1 MGQGNY
7 LWRKPRVDGIYAIP
21 NVNLNSNFNSIRRTM
36 PGTVAGGLK
45 CAATNKAKY
54 GDDWYK
60 KIGAIGGR
68 NGNTGGFASNHTLAQ
83 LAGAKGGRLSR
94 RGKSPKTIE
103 NIRRAKELREHGI
116 TVKNIAVAMQVT
128 ESTIYRWLEGR

>member
-1 MGQGNY
+1 
-7 LWRKPRVDGIYAIP
+7 
-21 NVNLNSNFNSIRRTM
+21 M

-68 NGNTGGFASNHTLAQ
+68 NGIGKGGFASNHTLAQ

-116 TVKNIAVAMQVT
+116 TIKNIAVTMQVT
-128 ESTIYRWLEGR
+128 ESTIYRWLADR

>member
-1 MGQGNY
+1 
-7 LWRKPRVDGIYAIP
+7 
-21 NVNLNSNFNSIRRTM
+21 M

-83 LAGAKGGRLSR
+83 LAGAKGGHLSK
-94 RGKSPKTIE
+94 RGKSLTTID
-103 NIRRAKELREHGI
+103 NIRRAKELREHGT

-128 ESTIYRWLEGR
+128 ESTIYRWLAGR

>member
-7 LWRKPRVDGIYAIP
+7 LWRKPRMDGIYAVP
-21 NVNLNSNFNSIRRTM
+21 DVNLNSNFNSIRRTM
-36 PGTVAGGLK
+36 PGTVTGGLK

-83 LAGAKGGRLSR
+83 LAGAKGGRISK
-94 RGKSPKTIE
+94 RGKSEKTILKAK
-103 NIRRAKELREHGI
+103 RAKELLAQGVSISDIAKEIGVTNPTVYAYLRE
-116 TVKNIAVAMQVT
+116 
-128 ESTIYRWLEGR
+128 Y

>member
-1 MGQGNY
+1 
-7 LWRKPRVDGIYAIP
+7 
-21 NVNLNSNFNSIRRTM
+21 M
-36 PGTVAGGLK
+36 PGNRIGGLK

-68 NGNTGGFASNHTLAQ
+68 NGIGKGGFASNHTLAQ

-103 NIRRAKELREHGI
+103 SIRRAKELREHGI